1 MQNNLKTIIVI
12 ALISICQNLNLRAAQ
27 WHEKPGDQKPILF
40 DVNDSVIPNDN
51 IPLIK
56 PWKTVVLDKKYRG
69 GWIVAGD
76 VDNDGQVDIVT
87 ARIGDF
93 KGAADRRYSA
103 VGAMDEHYTASVAA
117 HRLDGSVIWKWG
129 NPSEGRNQLFHDV
142 ACQIYDWDGDGLQ
155 SIIIGQSKSMFDGQ
169 GKKIAVF
176 DMPTPPGE
184 TPPSSTEE
192 SILCATGDMTG
203 NGINDVIYYTNPGT
217 VVCIY
222 KNQSALKPKQKTPL
236 GMGVNYTLY

>member
-56 PWKTVVLDKKYRG
+56 PWKTVV
-69 GWIVAGD
+69 
-76 VDNDGQVDIVT
+76 
-87 ARIGDF
+87 
-93 KGAADRRYSA
+93 
-103 VGAMDEHYTASVAA
+103 
-117 HRLDGSVIWKWG
+117 
-129 NPSEGRNQLFHDV
+129 
-142 ACQIYDWDGDGLQ
+142 
-155 SIIIGQSKSMFDGQ
+155 
-169 GKKIAVF
+169 
-176 DMPTPPGE
+176 
-184 TPPSSTEE
+184 
-192 SILCATGDMTG
+192 
-203 NGINDVIYYTNPGT
+203 
-217 VVCIY
+217 CIY